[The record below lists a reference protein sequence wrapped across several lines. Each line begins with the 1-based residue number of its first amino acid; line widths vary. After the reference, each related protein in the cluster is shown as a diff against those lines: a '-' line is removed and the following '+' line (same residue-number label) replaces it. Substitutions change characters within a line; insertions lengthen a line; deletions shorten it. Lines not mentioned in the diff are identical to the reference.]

1 MKRLNVW
8 LKAFA
13 LLALLSAA
21 AVCSALPGPALAQA
35 AQTADPERVAAAKA
49 LLDAAGT
56 AKQFDTVVP
65 LVSTQIENAFTQL
78 KPEYA
83 AQIKEAFGRIPE
95 KFSARK
101 QELLD
106 QIAVLY
112 AQQLSA
118 ADFNEITKFYNS
130 PIGKKFI
137 GLQGSLAQQS
147 MILGRNWGQKIG
159 QEIEQ
164 EIRENLKKKGIQL

>member
-21 AVCSALPGPALAQA
+21 ALPGALPGLAL
-35 AQTADPERVAAAKA
+35 AQTADPERLAAAKA

-65 LVSTQIENAFTQL
+65 LISQQIEAAFTQL

-106 QIAVLY
+106 QIAELY
-112 AQQLSA
+112 AQHLTA
-118 ADFNEITKFYNS
+118 PELDEIAKFYKS
-130 PIGKKFI
+130 PVGMKFVS
-137 GLQGSLAQQS
+137 LQATLAQQS
-147 MILGRNWGQKIG
+147 MLLGRTWGQKIG

-164 EIRENLKKKGIQL
+164 EIRENLKQKGIQL